1 MRSFADVI
9 PRPLKFQKSAMPA
22 VTCEGHNLKESATIA
37 VDSNFENGGD
47 TNGFHEDSTDLH
59 ELTAKLEKYD
69 QTHLLKFYD
78 QLPHE
83 QQLLLLQ
90 DISNVDFE
98 DIIAFFQQVR
108 HCICFLY

>member
-1 MRSFADVI
+1 
-9 PRPLKFQKSAMPA
+9 MPA
-22 VTCEGHNLKESATIA
+22 VTCEGHNLKESATRA

-47 TNGFHEDSTDLH
+47 MNVFHENSPDWH
-59 ELTAKLEKYD
+59 ELKAKLEKYD

-78 QLPHE
+78 QLSHE

-98 DIIAFFQQVR
+98 DIKAFFQQV
-108 HCICFLY
+108 CQCFCFLY